1 MKKLIIATAAAAVA
15 LTAVPMTPAVARDRH
30 YDRDYRDRDYRDND
44 RGRNYRDS
52 DRRGYRTY
60 DDRGRYVE
68 PRRVSRNDRVWRDR
82 DGRYYCQRD
91 NGTTGLLVGAGVG
104 ALAGHTV
111 AGRNDK
117 TIGAIVGGVL
127 GAALGREIDRG
138 SVKCR

>member
-15 LTAVPMTPAVARDRH
+15 LTAVPMTPAIAKDRH
-30 YDRDYRDRDYRDND
+30 DRDYRDYRDDRGRDYRND
-44 RGRNYRDS
+44 RSRHRV
-52 DRRGYRTY
+52 Y

-68 PRRVSRNDRVWRDR
+68 PRRVSRSDRVWRDR
-82 DGRYYCQRD
+82 DGKYYCQRE

-117 TIGAIVGGVL
+117 TLGAIIGGVL
-127 GAALGREIDRG
+127 GGALGREVDRG
-138 SVKCR
+138 RVSCR